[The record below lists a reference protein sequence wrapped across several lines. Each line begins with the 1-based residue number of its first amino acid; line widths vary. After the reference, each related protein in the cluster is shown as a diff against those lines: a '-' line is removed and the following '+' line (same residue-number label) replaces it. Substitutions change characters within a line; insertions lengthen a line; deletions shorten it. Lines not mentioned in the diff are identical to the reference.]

1 MIKTFLAIPLA
12 LSMMTGVAFAQSSMS
27 STTTTTTNPPVV
39 VIAPVL
45 PMVGVTSSTATQ
57 SKTSFDGTVTD
68 KTQTYTT
75 GSAITPSGDL
85 VTTKKTT
92 ESTTTR

>member
-12 LSMMTGVAFAQSSMS
+12 LSMMTGIAFAQMSTS
-27 STTTTTTNPPVV
+27 STTTTTTDTPVV
-39 VIAPVL
+39 VVAPIL

-75 GSAITPSGDL
+75 GTAVTPSGNL
-85 VTTKKTT
+85 VTTKKST